1 MLEYLRKEVVVMLAY
16 NEKLVF
22 DYNHYADVQ
31 LVLYDDGIGQGEIYI
46 YNRSVLEYHVVV
58 VVEGEKV
65 SSYTETPCHV
75 LGDAPCDIQIMICHV
90 ANAMKAVMNREVVL

>member
-1 MLEYLRKEVVVMLAY
+1 MLAY

-31 LVLYDDGIGQGEIYI
+31 LILYDDDIGQGEIYI
-46 YNRSVLEYHVVV
+46 YNRSELEYHVVV

-65 SSYTETPCHV
+65 SSCTETPRHV
-75 LGDAPCDIQIMICHV
+75 IEDAPCDIQRMIDKV
-90 ANAMKAVMNREVVL
+90 ANAMRAIMNREVDFL